1 MGWPLL
7 QGVSTFP
14 RDACLRGFTQD
25 REKPRL
31 VEQCFLQGH
40 KAGMER
46 LKTAPIRI
54 QRLLQERGKCEGDV
68 ITGLVN
74 NGENFTVSGK
84 NSAPDQTLELET

>member
-1 MGWPLL
+1 MGWPLFR
-7 QGVSTFP
+7 GVSTFP
-14 RDACLRGFTQD
+14 GVACLPGFTQD

-31 VEQCFLQGH
+31 VEEGFLQSH

-54 QRLLQERGKCEGDV
+54 QRLLQERGKSEGDV

-74 NGENFTVSGK
+74 NGENFTVSGR
-84 NSAPDQTLELET
+84 NSVPDQTLELEN